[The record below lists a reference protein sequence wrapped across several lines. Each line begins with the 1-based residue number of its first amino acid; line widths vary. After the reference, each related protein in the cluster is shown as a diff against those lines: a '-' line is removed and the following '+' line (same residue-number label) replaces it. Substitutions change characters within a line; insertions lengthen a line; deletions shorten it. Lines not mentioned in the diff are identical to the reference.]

1 MQAQLK
7 RLALRSRRQL
17 KRIVDPAV
25 GWTAAALLRLLRR
38 TDRKRLANLAGHVLR
53 GAGPWLSEHRIGR
66 ANLAAAFPDKSPAEI
81 EEILGGVW
89 ENLGRVA
96 AEFAHLDR
104 LKIDEPGNSDSADVL
119 YDPIS
124 VERFNEIISAE
135 RPTLFFTAHLA
146 NWEVPGL
153 IAAHFKLDTHILYR
167 PPSIRAISDAIVK
180 IRAGCMGTL
189 VPTTFNAP
197 LRLANALQR
206 GMHVGMLVD
215 QYDVRGVDVT
225 FFGRTC
231 KANPLLA
238 QLARHLDCPI
248 RGARVVRLPDGNRFL
263 GEFSEAID
271 APRDATGK
279 IDIAA
284 TTQAITSVIE
294 GWVREHPEQWLWLHR
309 RWR

>member
-7 RLALRSRRQL
+7 RLALGSRRQL
-17 KRIVDPAV
+17 KRVVDPAV
-25 GWTAAALLRLLRR
+25 GWCAVLLLRLLRH
-38 TDRKRLANLAGHVLR
+38 TDRKRLANLTGRFLR
-53 GAGPWLSEHRIGR
+53 RTGPWLPEHRIGR
-66 ANLAAAFPDKSPAEI
+66 ANLTAAFPEKSPAEI

-96 AEFAHLDR
+96 IEFTHLDR
-104 LKIDEPGNSDSADVL
+104 LKIYEPSNPDPPDVL
-119 YDPIS
+119 YEPIS
-124 VERFNEIISAE
+124 AQRYYEIVGAE

-146 NWEVPGL
+146 NWEVAGL
-153 IAAHFKLDTHILYR
+153 VAAHFKLDTHILSR
-167 PPSIRAISDAIVK
+167 LPSIRALRDALVK
-180 IRAGCMGTL
+180 IRASCMGTL
-189 VPTTFNAP
+189 VPTTFDAP
-197 LRLANALQR
+197 ARLASALQR
-206 GMHVGMLVD
+206 GVHVAMFVD

-238 QLARHLDCPI
+238 QLARRLDCPI
-248 RGARVVRLPDGNRFL
+248 RGARVVRLPDKHHFTA
-263 GEFSEAID
+263 EFSEAID
-271 APRDATGK
+271 PPRDAEGK
-279 IDIAA
+279 IDVAG